1 MSGFP
6 GAHAGRVAVVTGAAS
21 GLGRAYAE
29 RLARDGAEV
38 VVADVQDGQETV
50 AAICDAGGA
59 AIAATCD
66 VSSEEAVVAL
76 RELTVQHFGR
86 CDILVN
92 NAGVY
97 PSIPWAELDFATWRR
112 VVSINLDGTFLACK
126 AFASVMADNG
136 FGRIVNISSS
146 TFEVPVPGFVH
157 YVSSKAGVI
166 GLTRSLATEL
176 GAQGITVNCILPGLT
191 MTPSREGTVPD
202 AVLDHITASQAIKR
216 RAVPSDIE
224 GAVSFLASDDAG
236 WITGQA
242 LVVDG
247 GQAHH

>member
-1 MSGFP
+1 MRGFP
-6 GAHAGRVAVVTGAAS
+6 GAHAGRVAVVTGAVS

-29 RLARDGAEV
+29 RLARDGARV
-38 VVADVQDGQETV
+38 VVADVHDGQETV
-50 AAICDAGGA
+50 AAIRDAGGE

-66 VSSEEAVVAL
+66 VSSEEAVAAL
-76 RELTVQHFGR
+76 RELTVEHFGR

-97 PSIPWAELDFATWRR
+97 PSIPWDELDLATWRR
-112 VVSINLDGTFLACK
+112 VMSVNLDGTFLACK
-126 AFASVMADNG
+126 AFVPVMAREG

-146 TFEVPVPGFVH
+146 TFEVPVLGFVH

-176 GAQGITVNCILPGLT
+176 GSQGITVNCILPGLT
-191 MTPSREGTVPD
+191 MTSSREGTIPD

-216 RAVPSDIE
+216 RAVPADIE
-224 GAVSFLASDDAG
+224 GSVSFLASDDAG

-247 GQAHH
+247 GQARH